1 MHGLVDLTDPG
12 MELAETEEVSV
23 SDNDAFVMILVWQI

>member
-1 MHGLVDLTDPG
+1 MHGLVDSSDPE

-23 SDNDAFVMILVWQI
+23 SKKDASVLVLV